1 MRTNDNFKRAV
12 LALSA
17 IVAVVLVVPHG
28 ASARAPLKYHKEI
41 HAFDSRELVQPTGE
55 EAAPPTYVV
64 EVPGALWLRIHF
76 GDCNLGTKSSVTITS
91 RLDGSTQTHTAQ
103 TLSAW
108 SNSTAYFNGDAVEIV
123 LDIAPGETGIFYT
136 IDEVSVGEPQY
147 ADESQCG
154 DTDDRVP
161 YDDDRIGRIE
171 PVGCTGWRISSGA
184 YLTAGHCNDY
194 TTDMQLIEF
203 KVPDSTAGGAV
214 VHPAAEHQ
222 FPIIASSKVSQNDH
236 SGDDIGNDWAV
247 FRISPNTD
255 GTLPHLK
262 YTDALKFFR
271 VTNEYLP
278 TTVRVTGYGWDSEA
292 TRSYTQQTATGAFL
306 GEVYTSASDVYLKH
320 AVDTQGGSSG
330 SPIISQ
336 NTGDEILTIGIH
348 TNGGCDD
355 PSYLYNAGTSFE
367 NNLLETAIIN
377 ATPNTVH
384 VDNGHISASVTGT
397 PFHPYPTVGQG
408 VTNVSTGG
416 TVSIVGGTYGRSTA
430 GNLFTAGADGKSML
444 ITAPVG
450 TVYIGN

>member
-12 LALSA
+12 LALGA
-17 IVAVVLVVPHG
+17 IVAIVLVVPHG

-41 HAFDSRELVQPTGE
+41 MAFDSREIVQPPGE
-55 EAAPPTYVV
+55 EEAPPTHVV

-76 GDCNLGTKSSVTITS
+76 GDCNLGTKSAVTITS

-103 TLSAW
+103 TLPAW
-108 SNSTAYFNGDAVEIV
+108 SNSTAYFNGDALEIV
-123 LDIAPGETGIFYT
+123 LDIAPGETGISYT

-147 ADESQCG
+147 ADEDQCG
-154 DTDDRVP
+154 ATDDRVP
-161 YDDDRIGRIE
+161 YDDDRIGRVE

-184 YLTAGHCNDY
+184 YLTAGHCNDLP
-194 TTDMQLIEF
+194 TDMQLIEF
-203 KVPDSTAGGAV
+203 KVPASTTGGLV

-236 SGDDIGNDWAV
+236 SGDDVGNDWAV

-271 VTNEYLP
+271 VTNEYFP

-292 TRSYTQQTATGAFL
+292 TRSYTQQTHTGPFN
-306 GEVYTSASDVYLKH
+306 GEVYTAASDVYLRY
-320 AVDTQGGSSG
+320 AVDTEGGSSG
-330 SPIISQ
+330 SPVISQ
-336 NTGDEILTIGIH
+336 NTGDEVLTLGIH
-348 TNGGCDD
+348 TNGGCAAEG
-355 PSYLYNAGTSFE
+355 NNIGTSFE

-384 VDNGHISASVTGT
+384 VDNGHISASATGT
-397 PFHPYPTVGQG
+397 PFHPYTTVGQG
-408 VTNVSTGG
+408 VANISSGG
-416 TVSIVGGTYGRSTA
+416 TVSIVGGTYGRATA
-430 GNLFTAGADGKSML
+430 GNLFTAGADGKSMY
-444 ITAPVG
+444 ISAPVG
-450 TVYIGN
+450 TVTIGN